1 MISLLDVTSGR
12 VSLAEI
18 VEINHYLTMKSDI
31 EYYASEKMQKE
42 REQKNG
48 RKSR

>member
-1 MISLLDVTSGR
+1 MVSLPDVTSGR

-18 VEINHYLTMKSDI
+18 VEIDHYLDMKSDI
-31 EYYASEKMQKE
+31 EAYMTEKA
-42 REQKNG
+42 REESKHG